1 MAEAT
6 ESLTFLNGL
15 AALATRLAVD
25 GVDIYSVTYHSQL
38 FGSWEIES
46 GRRRVRVRV
55 TWEGKDRH
63 LRVAIAQL
71 ASGSSERTWRLAEEH
86 DFRNRRPDL
95 LQIFGTVQ
103 AAIKA
108 HAGV

>member
-6 ESLTFLNGL
+6 GSLTFINTL

-25 GVDIYSVTYHSQL
+25 GVEVYSVSYSSLL

-46 GRRRVRVRV
+46 GRRRVRIRI

-63 LRVAIAQL
+63 LRVATAQV
-71 ASGSSERTWRLAEEH
+71 ASGSTERNWRLAEEH
-86 DFRNRRPDL
+86 DFRNRRPEL
-95 LQIFGTVQ
+95 AQLFETVH
-103 AAIKA
+103 AAIVA